1 MAYDNNNSGA
11 LFKNDKQGVDTR
23 PDYRGQI
30 NVDGTDY
37 WLSSWLKKDK
47 NGNTFMSLS
56 VQPKDKQSAPKERT
70 NDRIPSP
77 EDFDDPIPF

>member
-1 MAYDNNNSGA
+1 MTYDNNNSGA
-11 LFKNDKQGVDTR
+11 LFKNDKQGVETR

-56 VQPKDKQSAPKERT
+56 VQSKDAQDKSKAKTPAKDLGE
-70 NDRIPSP
+70 
-77 EDFDDPIPF
+77 DPIPF

>member
-11 LFKNDKQGVDTR
+11 LFKNDKQGVETR

-56 VQPKDKQSAPKERT
+56 VQSKDAQGKSKAKTSAKDLGE
-70 NDRIPSP
+70 
-77 EDFDDPIPF
+77 DPIPF